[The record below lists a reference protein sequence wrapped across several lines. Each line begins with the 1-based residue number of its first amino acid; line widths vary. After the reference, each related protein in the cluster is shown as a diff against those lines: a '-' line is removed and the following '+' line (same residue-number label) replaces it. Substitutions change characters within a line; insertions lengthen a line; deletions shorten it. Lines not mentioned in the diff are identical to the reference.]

1 MFSMSVKGPLPYAI
15 RQYLLPWERTVLTT
29 RRHPVTVA
37 GPMVAAAAGFLVAL
51 LLSAVAVRGSGGRE
65 VLWVLWLILAGWAAW
80 KYANW
85 RATYFVVTEKRLVLY
100 QGVLT
105 KSVGMMPMSKVTDH
119 RLMKTPL
126 ARLLNCATFLMETA
140 GPDQAL
146 RQVTWLP
153 FADQLELE
161 LLAVLFP
168 DPNPDNGAPEDGAP
182 VGGQPPDPG
191 Y

>member
-15 RQYLLPWERTVLTT
+15 TRYLLPWEKTVLTT

-37 GPMVAAAAGFLVAL
+37 GPMAAAAAGFLVAL
-51 LLSAVAVRGSGGRE
+51 LLSTVVAHNSGVRE

-85 RATYFVVTEKRLVLY
+85 RNTYFVVTEKRLVLY
-100 QGVLT
+100 SGVLT
-105 KSVGMMPMSKVTDH
+105 KSVGMMPMAKVTDH
-119 RLMKTPL
+119 RVMKTPL
-126 ARLLNCATFLMETA
+126 ARLFNCATFLMETA

-168 DPNPDNGAPEDGAP
+168 DPNPEDATPGDGAA

-191 Y
+191 F